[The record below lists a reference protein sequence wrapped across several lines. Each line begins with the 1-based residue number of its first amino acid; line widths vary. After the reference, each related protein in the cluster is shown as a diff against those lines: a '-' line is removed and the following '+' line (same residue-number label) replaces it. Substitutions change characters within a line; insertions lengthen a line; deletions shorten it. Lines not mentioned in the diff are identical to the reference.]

1 MKKILLL
8 IIPAF
13 LLASFLLGR
22 AQFENKLS
30 KNESLIMF
38 PEGKSLVDFS
48 FDVAGSKN
56 FTNNELKDK
65 WTLFFIGYTFCP
77 DICPTT
83 LSQLDRVY
91 SKLTAAPYRNIQI
104 VFVSV
109 DPNRDKAE
117 QLAEYVHY
125 FNSEFIGV
133 TSTHKQLWPF
143 VQNLGLI
150 YSIVDQGVGEPYYLV
165 DHSAS
170 IVLINPKGEHHA
182 SFQSEMNDDGIFNVK
197 MDLMVEN
204 IHQIYKNW
212 YQ

>member
-1 MKKILLL
+1 MKKILGF
-8 IIPAF
+8 IVPFF
-13 LLASFLLGR
+13 LLSFLLLGR
-22 AQFENKLS
+22 AQFQNDLT
-30 KNESLIMF
+30 KNESLILF
-38 PEGKSLVDFS
+38 NEGKSLTEFS
-48 FDVAGSKN
+48 FDLAGGDH
-56 FTNNELKDK
+56 FTNQNLQGK

-83 LSQLDRVY
+83 LAQLDSIY
-91 SKLTAAPYRNIQI
+91 PKLTAQPYNDIQI

-125 FNSEFIGV
+125 FNAEFIGV

-150 YSIVDQGVGEPYYLV
+150 YSIVDKGVAEPSYLV

-170 IVLINPKGEHHA
+170 IVLINPKGEHQA
-182 SFQSEMNDDGIFNVK
+182 SFQAKINADGIFNVE
-197 MDLMVEN
+197 MDLMAEN
-204 IHQIYKNW
+204 IHQMYKNW
-212 YQ
+212 H

>member
-1 MKKILLL
+1 MKKILLFIL
-8 IIPAF
+8 PLF
-13 LLASFLLGR
+13 LFSFLFLGR
-22 AQFENKLS
+22 AQFQS
-30 KNESLIMF
+30 DFTKNESLILF
-38 PEGKSLVDFS
+38 KEGKILIDFS
-48 FDVAGSKN
+48 FDVAEGEH
-56 FTNNELKDK
+56 FTNQDLQGK

-83 LSQLDRVY
+83 LAHLDSVY
-91 SKLTAAPYRNIQI
+91 PKLTAQPYNEIQI

-117 QLAEYVHY
+117 ELAEYVHY

-143 VQNLGLI
+143 AQNLGLI
-150 YSIVDQGVGEPYYLV
+150 YSIVDQEVANHDYFV

-170 IVLINPKGEHHA
+170 IVLINPEGEHHA
-182 SFQSEMNDDGIFNVK
+182 SFQSTTNAEGIFSVK

-204 IHQIYKNW
+204 IHQMYKNW
-212 YQ
+212 Y

>member
-1 MKKILLL
+1 MKKILLF
-8 IIPAF
+8 IMPFF
-13 LLASFLLGR
+13 LLFFLLLGR
-22 AQFENKLS
+22 AQFKNDLTQ
-30 KNESLIMF
+30 NESLILF
-38 PEGKSLVDFS
+38 KEGKSLIDFS
-48 FDVAGSKN
+48 FDVAGGEH
-56 FTNNELKDK
+56 FTNQDLQGK

-83 LSQLDRVY
+83 LAHLDSVY
-91 SKLTAAPYRNIQI
+91 PKLTAQPYDDIQI

-117 QLAEYVHY
+117 ELAEYVHY

-133 TSTHKQLWPF
+133 TSTHKQLWPV

-150 YSIVDQGVGEPYYLV
+150 YSIVDQGVGDPYYLV

-182 SFQSEMNDDGIFNVK
+182 SFQATINAEGIFSVK

-204 IHQIYKNW
+204 IHQMYKNW
-212 YQ
+212 H

>member
-1 MKKILLL
+1 MKKILLFVVPFFVL
-8 IIPAF
+8 SF
-13 LLASFLLGR
+13 LLLGR
-22 AQFENKLS
+22 AQVENALT
-30 KNESLIMF
+30 KNESLILF
-38 PEGKSLVDFS
+38 KEGKNLIDFS
-48 FDVAGSKN
+48 FDLAGRDN
-56 FTNNELKDK
+56 FSNQDLQGK

-83 LSQLDRVY
+83 LAQLDSVY
-91 SKLTAAPYRNIQI
+91 PKLSAPPYNNIQI

-143 VQNLGLI
+143 IQNLGLI
-150 YSIVDQGVGEPYYLV
+150 YSIVDQGVAEPSYLV

-182 SFQSEMNDDGIFNVK
+182 SFQAKMNGDGIFNVD

-204 IHQIYKNW
+204 IQQIYKNW
-212 YQ
+212 H

>member
-8 IIPAF
+8 IVPF
-13 LLASFLLGR
+13 LLLSFLLLGR
-22 AQFENKLS
+22 AQFQNDLT
-30 KNESLIMF
+30 KNESLILF
-38 PEGKSLVDFS
+38 KEGKSLIDFS
-48 FDVAGSKN
+48 FDLASGDH
-56 FTNNELKDK
+56 FTNQDLQGK

-83 LSQLDRVY
+83 LAQLDSVY
-91 SKLTAAPYRNIQI
+91 PKLTAQPYDDIQI

-109 DPNRDKAE
+109 DPKRDKAE

-125 FNSEFIGV
+125 FNAEFIGV

-150 YSIVDQGVGEPYYLV
+150 YSIVDQGVAEPYYLV

-170 IVLINPKGEHHA
+170 IVLTNPRGEHHA
-182 SFQSEMNDDGIFNVK
+182 SFQANINTQGIFNVE

-212 YQ
+212 Y

>member
-1 MKKILLL
+1 MKKILLFIVPL
-8 IIPAF
+8 LLLSF
-13 LLASFLLGR
+13 LLLGR
-22 AQFENKLS
+22 AQFQNDLT
-30 KNESLIMF
+30 KNESLILF
-38 PEGKSLVDFS
+38 NEGKILTDFS
-48 FDVAGSKN
+48 FDVTGSEY
-56 FTNNELKDK
+56 FTNQDLQGK

-83 LSQLDRVY
+83 LAHLDSVY
-91 SKLTAAPYRNIQI
+91 PKLTAQPYNDIQI

-117 QLAEYVHY
+117 KLAEYVHY

-133 TSTHKQLWPF
+133 TSTHKELWPF

-150 YSIVDQGVGEPYYLV
+150 YSIVDQGVADPYYLV

-170 IVLINPKGEHHA
+170 IVLINPAGEHHA
-182 SFQSEMNDDGIFNVK
+182 SFQATINPEGVFNVE

-204 IHQIYKNW
+204 IHQMYKNW
-212 YQ
+212 H

>member
-1 MKKILLL
+1 MKKILLFIVPL
-8 IIPAF
+8 LLLSF
-13 LLASFLLGR
+13 LLLGR
-22 AQFENKLS
+22 AQFQNDLT
-30 KNESLIMF
+30 KNEFLILF
-38 PEGKSLVDFS
+38 NEGKILTDFS
-48 FDVAGSKN
+48 FDVTGSEY
-56 FTNNELKDK
+56 FTNQDLQGK

-83 LSQLDRVY
+83 LAHLDSVY
-91 SKLTAAPYRNIQI
+91 PKLTAQPYNDIQI

-117 QLAEYVHY
+117 KLAEYVHY

-133 TSTHKQLWPF
+133 TSTHKELWPF

-150 YSIVDQGVGEPYYLV
+150 YSIVDQGVADPYYLV

-170 IVLINPKGEHHA
+170 IVLINPAGEHHA
-182 SFQSEMNDDGIFNVK
+182 SFQATINPEGVFNVE

-204 IHQIYKNW
+204 IHQMYKNW
-212 YQ
+212 H

>member
-1 MKKILLL
+1 MKKILGF
-8 IIPAF
+8 IVPFF
-13 LLASFLLGR
+13 LLSFLLLGR
-22 AQFENKLS
+22 AQFQNDLT
-30 KNESLIMF
+30 KNESLILF
-38 PEGKSLVDFS
+38 NEGKSLTDFS
-48 FDVAGSKN
+48 FDWAGGDH
-56 FTNNELKDK
+56 FTNQNLQGK

-83 LSQLDRVY
+83 LAQLDSIY
-91 SKLTAAPYRNIQI
+91 PKLTAQPYNDIQI

-125 FNSEFIGV
+125 FNAEFIGV

-150 YSIVDQGVGEPYYLV
+150 YSIVDKGVAEPSYLV

-170 IVLINPKGEHHA
+170 IVLINPKGEHQA
-182 SFQSEMNDDGIFNVK
+182 SFQA
-197 MDLMVEN
+197 
-204 IHQIYKNW
+204 KNKCRW
-212 YQ
+212 HF

>member
-8 IIPAF
+8 LIPAF
-13 LLASFLLGR
+13 LLVFFFLGR
-22 AQFENKLS
+22 AQSENNLS
-30 KNESLIMF
+30 KNESLILYK
-38 PEGKSLVDFS
+38 EGKKLTDFS
-48 FDVAGSKN
+48 FDLAGSEN
-56 FTNNELKDK
+56 FTNADLKGK

-83 LSQLDRVY
+83 LSHLDHVY
-91 SKLTAAPYRNIQI
+91 PKLTGKPYRNIQV

-117 QLAEYVHY
+117 KLAEYVHY

-150 YSIVDQGVGEPYYLV
+150 YSIVDEGIDEPYYLV

-182 SFQSEMNDDGIFNVK
+182 SFQAEINEEGIFNVR

-212 YQ
+212 H

>member
-1 MKKILLL
+1 MKKMLLL
-8 IIPAF
+8 IVPF
-13 LLASFLLGR
+13 LLLSFLLLGR
-22 AQFENKLS
+22 AQSQNDLTQ
-30 KNESLIMF
+30 NESLILF
-38 PEGKSLVDFS
+38 KEGKILTDFS
-48 FDVAGSKN
+48 FDLAGADH
-56 FTNNELKDK
+56 FTNQDLQGK

-83 LSQLDRVY
+83 LAQLDSVY
-91 SKLTAAPYRNIQI
+91 PKLTAQPYNDIQI

-109 DPNRDKAE
+109 DPNRDKAQ

-125 FNSEFIGV
+125 FNAEFIGV

-150 YSIVDQGVGEPYYLV
+150 YSIVDQGVAEPYYLV

-170 IVLINPKGEHHA
+170 IVLINPRGEHHA
-182 SFQSEMNDDGIFNVK
+182 SFQANINAQGIFNVE

-212 YQ
+212 H